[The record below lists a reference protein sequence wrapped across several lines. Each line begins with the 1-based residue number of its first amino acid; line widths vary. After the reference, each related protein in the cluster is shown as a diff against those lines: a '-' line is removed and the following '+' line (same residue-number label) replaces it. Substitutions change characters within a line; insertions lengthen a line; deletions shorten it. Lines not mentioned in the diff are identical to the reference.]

1 MLLVQAAEVAPAMMR
16 EADQSLHLTL
26 VLVVQECFQV
36 ELVAVQAKMLLLAAV
51 LTVVLQVQVVELVII
66 MAVVAALM
74 EEAEA
79 QVLMVKTPMELK
91 VVMALASM
99 AIVVLPSRLLSAAA
113 STDASV
119 MVMV

>member
-1 MLLVQAAEVAPAMMR
+1 MMR

-91 VVMALASM
+91 VVMALA
-99 AIVVLPSRLLSAAA
+99 V
-113 STDASV
+113 
-119 MVMV
+119 